1 MLQEKTGI
9 SLLYRR
15 NAGLDRTE
23 TSSKRFISKDE
34 CGKAEP
40 GQSGGLEEVALPR
53 GQEGRKKT
61 QTSVKDLPSHTQI

>member
-40 GQSGGLEEVALPR
+40 GQSGGLEEEALPR

-61 QTSVKDLPSHTQI
+61 HKDLPSHTQI